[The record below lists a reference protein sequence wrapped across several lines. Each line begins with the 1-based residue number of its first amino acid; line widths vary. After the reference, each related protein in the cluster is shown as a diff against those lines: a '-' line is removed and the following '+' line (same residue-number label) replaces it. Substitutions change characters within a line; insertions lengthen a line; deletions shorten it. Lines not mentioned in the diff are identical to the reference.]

1 MKTRFLLK
9 LQKIQEIDTE
19 AKENRNESADNTLL
33 MLLLLALPQTT
44 L

>member
-19 AKENRNESADNTLL
+19 AKENRNESGDNTLL